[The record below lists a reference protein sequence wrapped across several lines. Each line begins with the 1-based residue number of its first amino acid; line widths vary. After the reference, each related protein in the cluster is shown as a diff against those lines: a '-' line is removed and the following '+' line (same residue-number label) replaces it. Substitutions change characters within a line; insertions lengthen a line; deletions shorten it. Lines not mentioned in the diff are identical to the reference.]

1 MSSLSQNQIFMSYA
15 HQDRDRVRVLVAAL
29 EAEGYRVFWDRTIP
43 PGVSWRQHIGARLLA
58 SPVVVVVWSK
68 YSVESNWVL
77 EEADSASKRGALI
90 PVMIDAVH
98 PPLGLGHVQA
108 ADLTWI
114 SKRGRVLP
122 AELKSAISD
131 KLRVG
136 KLESASGRQ
145 LPSGPAEM
153 EAQSSHWEPPLESMS
168 LPTKGL
174 DQRHNL
180 RLRLGIPSVVALGV
194 AIFVAAMLYWGA
206 SPVGPTQTGV
216 GPTQT
221 REGTSVGLSSDAKVA
236 SSKEELEHGKELA
249 ERANSSPDANKAKA
263 IKSTDETRSG
273 SDSERPSDQ
282 ASSSSV
288 EQTQPASSLQDVRK
302 FGQLSLGLYA
312 IPWNV
317 SDGYQNIRSGPGQ
330 KHSVIA
336 KIPAGTNGVELGPC
350 RPPDDGQ
357 SRYDWCQASWNGYQG
372 WISSC
377 CLNKQVAPGVY
388 SIPANVSDGYQNI
401 RSGPGLQHAIVA
413 KIQAGTGGVE
423 IGSCRSPDDG
433 QSHYDWCEAN
443 WNGNTGWISSCC
455 LNEQVAPGVYSI
467 PANLAEGYQN
477 IRSGPGQQHAVIAKV
492 PAGSGGVEIGPCR
505 PPDDGQSR
513 YDWCQASWNGSQG
526 WISSCCLAKNSE
538 RLSPSKSSPRAS
550 SPK

>member
-29 EAEGYRVFWDRTIP
+29 EAEGYRAFWDRTTP
-43 PGVSWRQHIGARLLA
+43 PGMSWRQHIGAQLLA
-58 SPVVVVVWSK
+58 SPVVIVAWSK
-68 YSVESNWVL
+68 YSVESTWVL

-98 PPLGLGHVQA
+98 PPLGLAHVQA
-108 ADLTWI
+108 ADLENWF

-131 KLRVG
+131 KLRVE
-136 KLESASGRQ
+136 KPEAASGRQ

-168 LPTKGL
+168 LPTTGL
-174 DQRHNL
+174 DQRHKL
-180 RLRLGIPSVVALGV
+180 RLKLGITSVVALGV
-194 AIFVAAMLYWGA
+194 AIIVAAMLYRGA
-206 SPVGPTQTGV
+206 SPVGPTQTTV
-216 GPTQT
+216 V
-221 REGTSVGLSSDAKVA
+221 TSVSVPSGGQVA
-236 SSKEELEHGKELA
+236 SSEKEPEHGKEPVG
-249 ERANSSPDANKAKA
+249 ANNTPDANKAPVVRPIGK
-263 IKSTDETRSG
+263 TGSG

-282 ASSSSV
+282 ASSPSV
-288 EQTQPASSLQDVRK
+288 EQTPPASSLRDVRK

-312 IPWNV
+312 IPWNAP
-317 SDGYQNIRSGPGQ
+317 DGYQNIRSGPGQ
-330 KHSVIA
+330 KHSIIA

-357 SRYDWCQASWNGYQG
+357 SRYDWCQASWNG
-372 WISSC
+372 
-377 CLNKQVAPGVY
+377 
-388 SIPANVSDGYQNI
+388 
-401 RSGPGLQHAIVA
+401 
-413 KIQAGTGGVE
+413 
-423 IGSCRSPDDG
+423 
-433 QSHYDWCEAN
+433 
-443 WNGNTGWISSCC
+443 NTGWISSCC

-467 PANLAEGYQN
+467 PANLPEGYQNIRSGPGQQHAVIAKVPAGSGGVEIGPCRPPDDGQSRYDWCQANWNGNTGWISSCCLKEQVAPGVYSIPANLAEGHQN

-538 RLSPSKSSPRAS
+538 TPSPSRSSPRAS